1 MLENPSRLLFVTCS
15 VLRSNILLFRPSA
28 LCPLALGLAVARRE
42 KLWEVAECARWSWHA
57 LGAASGARP
66 VTCQR
71 SDFSG
76 KGKEVPGV
84 VSGAHII
91 LYPARLFI
99 AYRVWLRVWLCGRV
113 AVGYDGWARG
123 QS

>member
-1 MLENPSRLLFVTCS
+1 MLENPSRLLFVHDSRMFVT
-15 VLRSNILLFRPSA
+15 NILLVRPLCDLPLGPSA
-28 LCPLALGLAVARRE
+28 LGLARRE

-91 LYPARLFI
+91 PVFRASLYC
-99 AYRVWLRVWLCGRV
+99 V
-113 AVGYDGWARG
+113 
-123 QS
+123 